1 MSEAKKEDN
10 YFQSIFFIFF
20 FLFKKVFLLWNNE
33 IIIWNLKEKFKGNL
47 IFVFLYLLAW
57 FRFLEIWKHGILFL
71 NLLCASLV
79 AYTDR
84 HQICCLTIWTGSII
98 G

>member
-33 IIIWNLKEKFKGNL
+33 IIIWNLKEKFKGKL
-47 IFVFLYLLAW
+47 IFVF
-57 FRFLEIWKHGILFL
+57 FVSV
-71 NLLCASLV
+71 SLV
-79 AYTDR
+79 
-84 HQICCLTIWTGSII
+84 
-98 G
+98 